1 MGYDELKAEKI
12 KRQAEYAHHALTSKD
27 HYVIRTTS
35 AVVRRSKIKLTEPIM
50 INRQL
55 AESRKLP
62 EINMILIEQAQ
73 EFRKSIT
80 VEIAEQAKS
89 HTDKIVSGLVGDADS
104 ITILLDKWRDNE
116 FKLQRLWG
124 FEENSAY
131 HREFMIDGCTCPKSD
146 NEELVGTN
154 RRIYSDTCVIHQAK
168 VRKYNESI

>member
-1 MGYDELKAEKI
+1 MGYDELRAEKV

-27 HYVIRTTS
+27 HYAIRTSS
-35 AVVRRSKIKLTEPIM
+35 AVVRRSKIKLMEPNM
-50 INRQL
+50 INKKLAVSRQ
-55 AESRKLP
+55 LP

-73 EFRKSIT
+73 EFRNRIT
-80 VEIAEQAKS
+80 VEIAKQAKQ
-89 HTDKIVSGLVGDADS
+89 HTDKIMSGLVGDSDI

-131 HREFMIDGCTCPKSD
+131 HREFMIDGCTCPKTD